1 LKKVEKLLLTNSA
14 VFYTDAAYDSKTK
27 VSTASCVLYH
37 NLRVAYKTWNLEI
50 GMSINDAKLYAIE
63 KAAK

>member
-1 LKKVEKLLLTNSA
+1 MSNST
-14 VFYTDAAYDSKTK
+14 VFYTNAAYDSKTE

-37 NLRVAYKTWNLEI
+37 KSRVAYKTWNLEI

-63 KAAK
+63 KAVK